1 MKRRNFITNTG
12 LFATGALLHNQL
24 LNLYSTTRPG
34 EIIGIGIIGSG
45 DRGRGLAGTLNSMPD
60 KFSIKAVCDV
70 LKFRMDEMK
79 KIDRKNEF
87 QYYKEHKKLL
97 DDKTISAVIIA
108 TPLHNHFEIAAEALK
123 AGKHVYLE
131 KAMTYNAN
139 QTIELSKLCTQ
150 YSKQILQV
158 GHQYRYTPLYFKVK
172 ELIDKGYL
180 GKVVHIE
187 TRWDRNWNWRR
198 PVPDGY
204 TDKQINWRMYKE
216 FSGGLPAELL
226 SHQVDFINWAFDT
239 HPDEVLGTGGIDFYK
254 DGRETFDNVQA
265 ILRYNKDGMIGNFG
279 ATCGNAKDGYIFKLK
294 GTKGTVELLM
304 SEGFFYPEATAKKEL
319 ETVDGVAGATKIEWN
334 KNGGIPIIKEKLKDG
349 SWYALLEFYKS
360 VTEKIKPVSNVI
372 TGGKTAI
379 CVHMMNE
386 AIFKHG
392 IETWK
397 PEYNIG

>member
-1 MKRRNFITNTG
+1 MKRRNFISNTA

-24 LNLYSTTRPG
+24 LNLYGTNQPG
-34 EIIGIGIIGSG
+34 DIIGIGIIGSG
-45 DRGRGLAGTLNSMPD
+45 DRGRGLADTLNSMPE
-60 KFSIKAVCDV
+60 KFSIKAVCDI
-70 LKFRMDEMK
+70 LQFRLDNMK
-79 KIDRKNEF
+79 KADKQGNF
-87 QYYKEHKKLL
+87 QYHKEYKKIL
-97 DDKTISAVIIA
+97 DDKTIDAVIIA
-108 TPLHNHFEIAAEALK
+108 TPLYNHFEIAVDALK

-131 KAMTYNAN
+131 KAMTYNAS
-139 QTIELSKLCTQ
+139 QTIELVKLCNQ

-172 ELIDKGYL
+172 EMIDKGYL

-204 TDKQINWRMYKE
+204 TDRQINWRMYKE
-216 FSGGLPAELL
+216 YSGGLPAELL
-226 SHQVDFINWAFDT
+226 SHQVDFINWAFNT

-265 ILRYNKDGMIGNFG
+265 VLRYNKDGMIGNFG
-279 ATCGNAKDGYIFKLK
+279 ATCGNAKDGYIFKIKGNK
-294 GTKGTVELLM
+294 GTIELLVND
-304 SEGFFYPEATAKKEL
+304 GIFYPEATTKKEL

-334 KNGGIPIIKEKLKDG
+334 KDGGIPIIKEKLKDG
-349 SWYALLEFYKS
+349 SWYALQEFYRS
-360 VTEKIKPVSNVI
+360 VTEKVKPVSNVI

-392 IETWK
+392 IEKWK
-397 PEYNIG
+397 PEYNID